1 MPQFDGRTGKL
12 PSGSFESRSDRFG
25 YIDSLR
31 GIAALLVIYLHLA
44 DHFLHTEP
52 NLGALDR
59 WSFIALTEVIDIGKA
74 AVIVFFAISGYVI
87 PFSLMRRTDHAVGRF
102 VIGRFFRL
110 YPAYWLSLA
119 AGLAILVVV
128 THQHIGASL
137 VVGNVTMLQQFFG
150 IENVLGIYW
159 TLQIELIFYALCVG
173 LFVIGLL
180 QNTKFIFSA
189 AVIFLSFGLVLAA
202 ARFWSGMKLPV
213 VVPLSLAVMFWGM
226 IRRQADDGERTAIKA
241 DTALLVIFAVVIP
254 LVSFLAY
261 NRDYGYNETW
271 YRYTISYGAA
281 IGFFALCTSRA
292 RIDFAGMRYLGRI
305 SYSVYLFGPVA
316 EQIVLLSLLPRLG
329 IGQGGHFYIA
339 VTMLLAVAMAAI
351 IYRLVEAPSIAFG
364 RRMSDKFRARTGLRY
379 HDPARRAQ

>member
-12 PSGSFESRSDRFG
+12 SSGSFKSRSDRFG

-87 PFSLMRRTDHAVGRF
+87 PFSLMKRTDHAVPRF
-102 VIGRFFRL
+102 VISRFFRL

-119 AGLAILVVV
+119 AGLAILIVA
-128 THQHIGASL
+128 THQHINASL
-137 VVGNVTMLQQFFG
+137 VVANATMLQQFFG
-150 IENVLGIYW
+150 IENILGIYW

-180 QNTKFIFSA
+180 QKTKFIFSA
-189 AVIFLSFGLVLAA
+189 SVIFLSFGLALAV
-202 ARFWSGMKLPV
+202 ARFYSGMKLPV
-213 VVPLSLAVMFWGM
+213 VVPLSLAIMFWGM

-241 DTALLVIFAVVIP
+241 DVALLVIFAVVIP

-261 NRDYGYNETW
+261 NKDYGYNETW

-281 IGFFALCTSRA
+281 IGFFALCTSRV
-292 RIDFAGMRYLGRI
+292 RLDFAGIRYLGRI

-316 EQIVLLSLLPRLG
+316 EQIVLMSLLPRLG
-329 IGQGGHFYIA
+329 IGQGAHLYIA
-339 VTMLLAVAMAAI
+339 VSMVLAVAMAAI
-351 IYRLVEAPSIAFG
+351 IYRFVEAPSIAFG
-364 RRMSDKFRARTGLRY
+364 RRISDKICARTDVQYR
-379 HDPARRAQ
+379 DPARRAQ

>member
-1 MPQFDGRTGKL
+1 MPQFDGRALKL
-12 PSGSFESRSDRFG
+12 SSGSSQSHSDRFG

-52 NLGALDR
+52 NLGAWDR
-59 WSFIALTEVIDIGKA
+59 WSFIAFTEVIDIGKA

-87 PFSLMRRTDHAVGRF
+87 PFSLMKRTDHAVQRF
-102 VIGRFFRL
+102 VVSRFFRL
-110 YPAYWLSLA
+110 YPAYWLSISA
-119 AGLAILVVV
+119 ALAILAVAAHQRVAAPEVV
-128 THQHIGASL
+128 A
-137 VVGNVTMLQQFFG
+137 NVTMLQQFLG
-150 IENVLGIYW
+150 IENILGIYW

-173 LFVIGLL
+173 LFMIGLL
-180 QNTKFIFSA
+180 QKTKFIFSTS
-189 AVIFLSFGLVLAA
+189 VIFLGFALVLSAV
-202 ARFWSGMKLPV
+202 RFYSGMKLPV

-226 IRRQADDGERTAIKA
+226 IRRQADDGEGVAVKA
-241 DTALLVIFAVVIP
+241 DVALLVVFAVVIP

-281 IGFFALCTSRA
+281 IAFFALCSSRL
-292 RIDFAGMRYLGRI
+292 RIDFSGMRHLGRI
-305 SYSVYLFGPVA
+305 SYSVYLFGPIA

-329 IGQGGHFYIA
+329 MRQGAHFYIG
-339 VTMLLAVAMAAI
+339 VTMVLAVAMAAI

-364 RRMSDKFRARTGLRY
+364 RRISDRFAGRAGMGELQP
-379 HDPARRAQ
+379 HS

>member
-1 MPQFDGRTGKL
+1 LK
-12 PSGSFESRSDRFG
+12 PSISFQSQSDRFG

-44 DHFLHTEP
+44 DHFLRTEP
-52 NLGALDR
+52 NLGAFDR
-59 WSFIALTEVIDIGKA
+59 WSFIALTEVIDIGKS

-87 PFSLMRRTDHAVGRF
+87 PFSLMKRTDHAVQRF
-102 VIGRFFRL
+102 AISRFFRL
-110 YPAYWLSLA
+110 YPAYWLSLP
-119 AGLAILVVV
+119 AGLAILVVT
-128 THQHIGASL
+128 THQHIDAPL
-137 VVGNVTMLQQFFG
+137 VVANATMLQQFFG

-180 QNTKFIFSA
+180 RKTTFIFSTS
-189 AVIFLSFGLVLAA
+189 VIFLGFALVLAA
-202 ARFWSGMKLPV
+202 VRFYSGIKLPV

-226 IRRQADDGERTAIKA
+226 IRRQADDGEVAAFKA
-241 DTALLVIFAVVIP
+241 DVALLVIFAVVIP

-271 YRYTISYGAA
+271 YRYTISYGVA
-281 IGFFALCTSRA
+281 IAFFALCTSRA
-292 RIDFAGMRYLGRI
+292 RIDFAGTRYLGRI

-329 IGQGGHFYIA
+329 LGQGGHLYIA
-339 VTMLLAVAMAAI
+339 ISMVLAVAMAAI
-351 IYRLVEAPSIAFG
+351 IYRFVEAPSIAFG
-364 RRMSDKFRARTGLRY
+364 RRISERFSGQTGVRKLQP
-379 HDPARRAQ
+379 H